1 MGEIFLGVVAD
12 DFTGASDAA
21 SFLVSAGV
29 PTVLFNGIPKH
40 CPKFSQQ
47 IRAVVVALKS
57 RTEEPTRAVK
67 ESLDAFAWL
76 KEMGADKLYLK
87 YCSTFDSTDQ
97 GNIGPVIDAV
107 METYGLTETV
117 LCPALP
123 VNGRT
128 VREGK
133 LYVNGVLL
141 EESPMKDHP
150 LTPMRKSQIADL
162 MSVQG
167 KYPCREIS
175 VEEMQ
180 RSLANGEA
188 MSVPVDGENSKFY
201 LVPDYYEEEHA
212 DQIADLFGELP
223 FLTGGSGLVGA
234 LGRRY
239 VRLHEKIEPGQAE
252 CSKKRKESSVL
263 GAETPDQNEKI
274 EEKEERNK
282 ERNEGRA
289 VLLAGSCSAVT
300 LKQIEA
306 YRKAGNPSF
315 AVEPEKLFDGR
326 QSVDSI
332 WAWIQTEGKD
342 GLVYSSAD
350 PEGLKKSQQL
360 GRERVAQKIE
370 ETLSNLAQRA
380 ERAGY
385 TRFIIAG
392 GETSG
397 AVTKALGFSAFYI
410 GPSVAPGVPVMTPLE
425 NEKIRLV
432 LKSGNFGQTDF
443 FERAKEM
450 TKQ

>member
-21 SFLVSAGV
+21 SFLVEAGV
-29 PTVLFNGIPKH
+29 PTVLFNGIPQQ
-40 CPKFSQQ
+40 CPKLSDQT
-47 IRAVVVALKS
+47 RAIVVALKS
-57 RTEEPTRAVK
+57 RTEEPQKAVS

-76 KEMGADKLYLK
+76 KTMGAEKLYLK

-107 METYGLTETV
+107 MERYALTRTV

-128 VREGK
+128 VRDGK

-150 LTPMRKSQIADL
+150 LTPMRKSRIADL
-162 MSVQG
+162 MRVQG

-175 VEEMQ
+175 AETMQ
-180 RSLANGEA
+180 RMLAGGEA
-188 MSVPVDGENSKFY
+188 MNLSAGDENSNIY

-212 DQIADLFGELP
+212 DQIAQLFGDLP

-239 VRLHEKIEPGQAE
+239 VRLSKAAGTDDASEEGQKKTEALRTGEDKKSAAE
-252 CSKKRKESSVL
+252 RRDKAWGK
-263 GAETPDQNEKI
+263 
-274 EEKEERNK
+274 
-282 ERNEGRA
+282 A

-300 LKQIEA
+300 LKQIET
-306 YRKAGNPSF
+306 YQKTGNPSF
-315 AVEPEKLFDGR
+315 VIEPEKLFDGR

-332 WAWIQTEGKD
+332 WEWIQTEGRD
-342 GLVYSSAD
+342 GLIYSSAD

-360 GRERVAQKIE
+360 GRERVAAKIE

-380 ERAGY
+380 EREGY

-397 AVTKALGFSAFYI
+397 AVTKALGFAAFYI

-425 NEKIRLV
+425 NTNVRLV
-432 LKSGNFGQTDF
+432 LKSGNFGQPDF